1 MQSVSSIIADDL
13 WAIAEGEHGGMP
25 LIVRFRRALSA
36 RPDVRAHPE
45 LIKVS
50 WNYRGEFSGLPDPAT
65 SAAMSA
71 FEQRLLATMERDA
84 AALLA
89 AVVTYNNGRVWIFYA
104 GGMSVFGERLQ
115 MLMRDSP
122 LPIEIESESDPE
134 WRFLYQ
140 NVLAGVAGWAD
151 EDLAWR

>member
-25 LIVRFRRALSA
+25 LIVRFRRALAA
-36 RPDVRAHPE
+36 RPDVHAHPE

-50 WNYRGEFSGLPDPAT
+50 WTYRGEYSGLPDPAT

-71 FEQRLLATMERDA
+71 FEQRLSALMERDA
-84 AALLA
+84 AALMA
-89 AVVTYNNGRVWIFYA
+89 AIVTYNNGRMWIFYA
-104 GGMSVFGERLQ
+104 HSMAVFGERLQ
-115 MLMRDSP
+115 ALMGDLA
-122 LPIEIESESDPE
+122 LPIDVESETDPE